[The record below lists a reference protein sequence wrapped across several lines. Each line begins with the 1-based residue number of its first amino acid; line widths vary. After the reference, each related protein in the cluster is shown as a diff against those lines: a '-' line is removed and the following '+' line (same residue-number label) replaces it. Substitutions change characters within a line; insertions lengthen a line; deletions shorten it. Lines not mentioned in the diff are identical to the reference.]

1 MLMLT
6 MSRAPRASRVP
17 LNCAGRALPFL
28 AFAAFLIAAAPAR
41 AEEWTKTFDL
51 TGRPSVRVET
61 NDGSVRVVTGDSKQ
75 VAVRIEYRG
84 YTLDRDFTVSSR
96 QDGNRVEVNARLR
109 DQWCIFCVSVNRSFK
124 IEVRMPADADLQIET
139 GDGGVDVEP
148 VNGNVDVHTGDGH
161 IRVEGA
167 RGDIRLRTGDG
178 RIEAQGL
185 DGQLDATSGDG
196 HIRVEGRFDR
206 LNIKTGDGGIEARA
220 LPGSKLAAGWT
231 IHTGDGSVDLSLPDN
246 LHANI
251 DVHTSDGH
259 ISLGIPLQVEGNLGR
274 SAIRGKLNGGGES
287 LTISTGDGSIR
298 LNRS

>member
-1 MLMLT
+1 MPSLRTPRLRVFRLPLT
-6 MSRAPRASRVP
+6 F
-17 LNCAGRALPFL
+17 AGRALPFL
-28 AFAAFLIAAAPAR
+28 AAAAFLVAAPAAR

-51 TGRPSVRVET
+51 TGRPSVRIDT
-61 NDGSVRVVTGDSKQ
+61 NDGGVRILTGESKQ
-75 VAVRIEYRG
+75 VAVRIEYHG
-84 YTLDRDFTVSSR
+84 YRLDRDFTINSR

-109 DQWCIFCVSVNRSFK
+109 DRWCIFCVDINRGFK

-139 GDGGVDVEP
+139 GDGGVDVAP

-161 IRVEGA
+161 ITLQGA
-167 RGDIRLRTGDG
+167 KGEIRLRTGDG
-178 RIEAQGL
+178 HIEAHGL

-220 LPGSKLAAGWT
+220 LPGSKMSSGWS

-246 LHANI
+246 LQANI

-259 ISLGIPLQVEGNLGR
+259 ISLGIPLQVEGKLDR
-274 SAIRGKLNGGGES
+274 SAIRGKLNGGGAELS
-287 LTISTGDGSIR
+287 ISTGDGSIR

>member
-1 MLMLT
+1 MPSLT
-6 MSRAPRASRVP
+6 TFILR
-17 LNCAGRALPFL
+17 RALPFL
-28 AFAAFLIAAAPAR
+28 AAAAFLAAAPAR

-51 TGRPSVRVET
+51 TGRPSIRVET
-61 NDGSVRVVTGDSKQ
+61 NDGSVRVTTGDSKQ
-75 VAVRIEYRG
+75 AFVRVEYHG
-84 YTLDRDFTVSSR
+84 YRPDRDFTINAR

-109 DQWCIFCVSVNRSFK
+109 NRWCIFCVNVSRSFK
-124 IEVRMPADADLQIET
+124 IEVRMPADGDLQIET
-139 GDGGVDVEP
+139 GDGGVDVAP
-148 VNGNVDVHTGDGH
+148 VNGNVDIHTGDGH
-161 IRVEGA
+161 IKLEGA

-178 RIEAQGL
+178 HIEANHL
-185 DGQLDATSGDG
+185 DGQLDASSGDG

-220 LPGSKLAAGWT
+220 LPGSKLASGWT

-246 LHANI
+246 LQANI
-251 DVHTSDGH
+251 DAHTNDGH
-259 ISLGIPLQVEGNLGR
+259 ISLGIPLQVEGSLSR